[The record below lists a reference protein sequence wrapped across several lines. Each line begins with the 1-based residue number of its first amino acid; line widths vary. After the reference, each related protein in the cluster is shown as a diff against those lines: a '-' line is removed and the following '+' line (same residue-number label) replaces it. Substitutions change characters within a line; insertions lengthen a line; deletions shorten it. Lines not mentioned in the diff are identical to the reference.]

1 VSQTPP
7 KYSGDTIVDMKAKG
21 KVGVALAVAAT
32 AVAAA
37 GFRHTP
43 KASAG
48 YQNEVKMTVAG
59 GVRTIES
66 NGIPD
71 HSVGAFPN
79 DYNPNTIAPQKYVYK
94 VPTEPKAAEHR
105 TRGGNSVFG
114 VAINGVPFDPGTA
127 ELWNRDMRWHYE
139 ALSGYIPA
147 NRGGLGVDQNLAH
160 VQPNGA
166 YHYHGLPY
174 VLLEKLDY
182 KKKMALVGYA
192 ADGFPIYGPYAYSD
206 PNDAKSPLKE
216 LKSSYVLKKGQRP
229 GGDDGPGGEYDGSF
243 RQDYDYLLNAGDL
256 DLFNGRT
263 GVTPEY
269 PNGTFYYV
277 LTKEFPFVPRYWKG
291 TPDPSFSKRG
301 G

>member
-1 VSQTPP
+1 MPV
-7 KYSGDTIVDMKAKG
+7 DTRAKFIIVMA
-21 KVGVALAVAAT
+21 GVAAVS
-32 AVAAA
+32 AVV
-37 GFRHTP
+37 GFRRESKP
-43 KASAG
+43 QG
-48 YQNEVKMTVAG
+48 YQNEVKITVAG

-66 NGIPD
+66 NGIPE

-79 DYNPNTIAPQKYVYK
+79 DYNPNVIAPQKYVYK
-94 VPTEPKAAEHR
+94 LPTEPKAAEHR

-114 VAINGVPFDPGTA
+114 VAVNGVPFDPGTA
-127 ELWNRDMRWHYE
+127 ELWNNDFRWHYE

-174 VLLEKLDY
+174 GLLDKLDY
-182 KKKMALVGYA
+182 KHKMALVGYA
-192 ADGFPIYGPYAYSD
+192 ADGFPIYGPFCYSEA
-206 PNDAKSPLKE
+206 NNANSPLKE
-216 LKSSYVLKKGQRP
+216 MKSSWVLKKGQRP

-243 RQDYDYLLNAGDL
+243 HQDYEYKSGAGDL

-301 G
+301 R